1 MITLYDFEL
10 SGNCYKVRLLLNIL
24 GIEYKTEPVE
34 FYPLREHKSDAFL
47 RVNPLGQLPALSDD
61 DFVMRDAQAIL
72 VYLAS
77 RYDASRRWYP
87 ENNPRLAGEIQMWL
101 SFADG
106 LTGSI
111 SAARLHDLFFFP
123 FDAPAC
129 RQRAHDLLRIL
140 DDHLWLQEKE
150 GLSFLCKAQH
160 PTVADLACF
169 PYVMLADEGGV
180 SLADY
185 PAVRRWTDSIKR
197 VPGFVVMSGVFPTSA
212 LPEGKGSKKQP
223 ALVAH

>member
-10 SGNCYKVRLLLNIL
+10 SGNCYKVRLLLSIL
-24 GIEYKTEPVE
+24 GLEYKTEPVE
-34 FYPLREHKSDAFL
+34 FYPQREHKSDAFL
-47 RVNPLGQLPALSDD
+47 RVNPLGQLPALSDG
-61 DFVMRDAQAIL
+61 DFMMRDAQAIL

-77 RYDASRRWYP
+77 RYDAAKRWYP
-87 ENNPRLAGEIQMWL
+87 ESSPRLVGEIQMWL

-123 FDAPAC
+123 FDAPSC
-129 RQRAHDLLRIL
+129 RQRAHDLLRVL
-140 DDHLWLQEKE
+140 DDHLWLQERA
-150 GLSFLCKAQH
+150 GLAFLCKTQH
-160 PTVADLACF
+160 PTVADIACF

-185 PAVRRWTDSIKR
+185 PAVRRWTDSVKR
-197 VPGFVVMSGVFPTSA
+197 ISGFVVMSGVFPTSVT
-212 LPEGKGSKKQP
+212 PRDQGKPQG
-223 ALVAH
+223 AAIAAH